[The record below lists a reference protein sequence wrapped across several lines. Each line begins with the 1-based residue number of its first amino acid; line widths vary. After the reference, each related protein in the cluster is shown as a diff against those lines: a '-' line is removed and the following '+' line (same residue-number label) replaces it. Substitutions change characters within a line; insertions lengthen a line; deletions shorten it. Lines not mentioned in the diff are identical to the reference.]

1 MMALV
6 WKQLVKHRVKFKF
19 FSRNPLDYPIIIFN
33 SPLGYINKSL
43 NPQIM
48 ERESVS
54 NQMQSALEL
63 LAQNLLSLHH
73 ELQPELR
80 EGNNFPFCPGVGT
93 VCLWFYAFESRF
105 GGGHLVSE
113 NPFFFS
119 FFLLDLLQKNLSSPM
134 PQQNVKEGYEKMLVA
149 ASQEVQTLLLQLEN
163 LTHLKVKWISQWAQ
177 GHG

>member
-19 FSRNPLDYPIIIFN
+19 FSRNSLDYSIIIFN

-63 LAQNLLSLHH
+63 LDQNLLSLNH
-73 ELQPELR
+73 ELQPELS
-80 EGNNFPFCPGVGT
+80 EGNNFPFCPDVGMT

-113 NPFFFS
+113 NPFFFP
-119 FFLLDLLQKNLSSPM
+119 FFFWICYKRISVPLLL
-134 PQQNVKEGYEKMLVA
+134 QQNVKEGQEKMLVA
-149 ASQEVQTLLLQLEN
+149 ASQKVQTLLLQLEN
-163 LTHLKVKWISQWAQ
+163 LHI
-177 GHG
+177 